1 MRGFGPQGTVAW
13 GYYHRFAAARL
24 ANRNRGEVAPLRM
37 FRKAHESERYYECA
51 TDTTL
56 RRYLCM
62 QVRRRSVL
70 ETAAASEELT
80 TGRAAT

>member
-1 MRGFGPQGTVAW
+1 
-13 GYYHRFAAARL
+13 
-24 ANRNRGEVAPLRM
+24 M
-37 FRKAHESERYYECA
+37 FRGAPSSFFLALATKRAMEPTHESERYYECA

-70 ETAAASEELT
+70 EMAAASEELT

>member
-1 MRGFGPQGTVAW
+1 
-13 GYYHRFAAARL
+13 
-24 ANRNRGEVAPLRM
+24 
-37 FRKAHESERYYECA
+37 
-51 TDTTL
+51 
-56 RRYLCM
+56 M